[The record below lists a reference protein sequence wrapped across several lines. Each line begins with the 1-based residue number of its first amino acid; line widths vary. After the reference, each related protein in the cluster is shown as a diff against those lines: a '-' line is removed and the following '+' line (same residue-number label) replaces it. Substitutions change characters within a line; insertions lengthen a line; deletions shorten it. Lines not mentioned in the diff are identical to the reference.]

1 MAMRRIEA
9 ETRKA
14 DAAPLPRT
22 IVLADDD
29 PAVREPLAELLRH
42 KCYNVRVARDGL
54 EALRSIRAAKPDY
67 VILDVIMPKLDGSR
81 VCAMIRQ
88 DASLR
93 HTPVIALSALS
104 LEQLRRFSALS
115 ADAYVAKASLS
126 VMAGNLLRAI
136 GRLEEGGRGE
146 LGGGI
151 FGYHGFRARSLAG
164 QMLSARQHWE
174 TLVRSFPHGVL
185 ELDADGVI
193 LMANAEA
200 SRMVGRQESRLI
212 GEPFAD
218 LVAPRERQAVEQA
231 LADLA
236 KRRLGEQCRLSA
248 TLGGAEVAVRLA
260 SAAEGGECSAIL
272 VTVEPPRTEDRP

>member
-1 MAMRRIEA
+1 MTTRKTEA
-9 ETRKA
+9 GPGKA
-14 DAAPLPRT
+14 DAARLPKT

-29 PAVREPLAELLRH
+29 PGVRDPLAELLRH
-42 KCYNVRVARDGL
+42 KGYGVQVARDGL
-54 EALRSIRAAKPDY
+54 EALRTIRATKSDY
-67 VILDVIMPKLDGSR
+67 VILDIIMPKLDGSR

-88 DASLR
+88 DPSLR

-126 VMAGNLLRAI
+126 VMAGNVLRAI
-136 GRLEEGGRGE
+136 KRLEEGGRGE

-151 FGYHGFRARSLAG
+151 FGYHGFRARSLVG
-164 QMLSARQHWE
+164 QTLAARQHWE

-185 ELDADGVI
+185 ELDADGAI

-200 SRMVGRQESRLI
+200 SRILGRQESRLI

-218 LVAPRERQAVEQA
+218 LVAPRDKAAVEQT
-231 LADLA
+231 LAELA
-236 KRRLGEQCRLSA
+236 KPRLGEESRLTT
-248 TLGGAEVAVRLA
+248 TLGGVEAAVRLA
-260 SAAEGGECSAIL
+260 SAAEGGACSAIL
-272 VTVEPPRTEDRP
+272 VTVEFQRGGSRP

>member
-1 MAMRRIEA
+1 MVIRRTEA
-9 ETRKA
+9 GARQA
-14 DAAPLPRT
+14 DVAPPPKT
-22 IVLADDD
+22 ILLADDD
-29 PAVREPLAELLRH
+29 AAVREPLAELLRH
-42 KCYNVRVARDGL
+42 KGYEVHVAGDGL
-54 EALRSIRAAKPDY
+54 EALRTIRTRKPDY
-67 VILDVIMPKLDGSR
+67 AILDIVMPKLDGSR

-88 DASLR
+88 DPSLR

-115 ADAYVAKASLS
+115 ADAYVAKASLA
-126 VMAGNLLRAI
+126 VMAGNVLKAI
-136 GRLEEGGRGE
+136 ERLDKGGGGE

-151 FGYHGFRARSLAG
+151 FGYQGFRARSLAG
-164 QMLSARQHWE
+164 QMLSARRHWE

-193 LMANAEA
+193 LMANGEA
-200 SRMVGRQESRLI
+200 SRIVGRQESRLI

-218 LVAPRERQAVEQA
+218 LFAPRERHAVEHA

-236 KRRLGEQCRLSA
+236 RRRLGEQCRLSA

-272 VTVEPPRTEDRP
+272 VTVEPPLRAES